1 MQERA
6 TTSREGQRQE
16 ARPEHLRARVTAR
29 AAAEQEQLLVVE
41 EEVLQLQACS
51 LSPHF
56 L

>member
-1 MQERA
+1 MEERA
-6 TTSREGQRQE
+6 TTSREDQRQE
-16 ARPEHLRARVTAR
+16 AQPEHLRARVMAR

-41 EEVLQLQACS
+41 EVVLQLQACS